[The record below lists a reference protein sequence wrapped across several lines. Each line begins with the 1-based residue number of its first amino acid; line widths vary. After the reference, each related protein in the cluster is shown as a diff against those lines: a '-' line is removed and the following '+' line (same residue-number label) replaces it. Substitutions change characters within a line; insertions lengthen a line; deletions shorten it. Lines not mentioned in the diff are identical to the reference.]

1 MHRCVRR
8 CRGEPALTETY
19 RAPAQTEAL
28 DRDRDARHRLLTF
41 LSVAVFVGLV
51 GWWGDETLADG
62 RVLNLGAPPFYGAWR
77 SDISRVSRELW
88 WPASAV
94 VLATLVLVPTWWTHA
109 VRRIRWG
116 LVLVGSWA
124 WALVWSVSLAATSG
138 VERIA
143 EPLLDSRYEY
153 LPLARELEDPGA
165 FVSTFV
171 EQLSSR
177 PTHVRGHPPGAVL
190 AFWGL
195 DKVFATDLRLA
206 LAVIAIGALAAPASV
221 VAVRALG
228 DEAQARRV
236 AVFAGLAP
244 AAVWMATSADAL
256 FTGVIAISIAMGA
269 VGWAATGRS
278 AAWWSLGA
286 GVLAGAALALSW
298 GAPLLV
304 GPLLVL
310 WVVLLTQRRWTHAAA
325 MASGALAIP
334 VLLMLGGFDWVAGSQ
349 AVQEEYY
356 AGVGSS
362 RPRVYFVFANLA
374 AFAVAVGPAGVGSVA
389 SLRHRRLWWLVGGAL
404 GGVLLADL
412 SGLSKGEVERI
423 WLPAVPWILV
433 ATASVRRRREQAIW
447 TLASMLL
454 AVLIEWRLLSP
465 W

>member
-77 SDISRVSRELW
+77 SHTSRVSRELW

-138 VERIA
+138 VERIS

-310 WVVLLTQRRWTHAAA
+310 WVVLLTQRRCGRSTTQVSGRAVHASTSCSRTSRPSPWPSAPR
-325 MASGALAIP
+325 ALARWRRYGT
-334 VLLMLGGFDWVAGSQ
+334 VGCGGWWAARSAECCWPTSRVSPRARSSGS
-349 AVQEEYY
+349 
-356 AGVGSS
+356 GCRRCRGSWW
-362 RPRVYFVFANLA
+362 RPRRS
-374 AFAVAVGPAGVGSVA
+374 GVDA
-389 SLRHRRLWWLVGGAL
+389 SRRYGHWPRCCW
-404 GGVLLADL
+404 
-412 SGLSKGEVERI
+412 
-423 WLPAVPWILV
+423 
-433 ATASVRRRREQAIW
+433 QC
-447 TLASMLL
+447 
-454 AVLIEWRLLSP
+454 
-465 W
+465 

>member
-1 MHRCVRR
+1 MTAPDRPPV
-8 CRGEPALTETY
+8 PTET
-19 RAPAQTEAL
+19 L
-28 DRDRDARHRLLTF
+28 DRDLDARQRLLTV
-41 LSVAVFVGLV
+41 LSVAAFVGLV
-51 GWWGDETLADG
+51 GWWGDQTLADG
-62 RVLNLGAPPFYGAWR
+62 RVLNLGAPPFYGGWR
-77 SDISRVSRELW
+77 SNLSRDSRELY
-88 WPASAV
+88 WPAAAIVAAS
-94 VLATLVLVPTWWTHA
+94 LALVPTWWTHA
-109 VRRIRWG
+109 VRRIHWG

-138 VERIA
+138 VDRIA

-153 LPLARELEDPGA
+153 LPLARELEDPGG

-171 EQLSSR
+171 EQLSTR

-195 DKVFATDLRLA
+195 DKVFTTDLRLA
-206 LAVIAIGALAAPASV
+206 LAVIAIGALAAPATV
-221 VAVRALG
+221 VAVRALA
-228 DEAQARRV
+228 DETRARRV

-256 FTGVIAISIAMGA
+256 FTGVIAISVATGA
-269 VGWAATGRS
+269 VAWAARGRS
-278 AAWWSLGA
+278 ATYWSLAA
-286 GVLAGAALALSW
+286 GILAGASLALSW
-298 GAPLLV
+298 GAPMLL

-310 WVVLLTQRRWTHAAA
+310 WVVLLTQRRWSDAAA
-325 MASGALAIP
+325 MAIGALVVPA
-334 VLLMLGGFDWVAGSQ
+334 LLMAGGFDWVEGSR
-349 AVQEEYY
+349 AVREEYY

-362 RPRVYFVFANLA
+362 RPRVYFLFANLA
-374 AFAVAVGPAGVGSVA
+374 AFAVAVGPAGIGSVA
-389 SLRHRRLWWLVGGAL
+389 TLRHSRLWWLVGGAL

-433 ATASVRRRREQAIW
+433 ATASVRRRHEQAIW

-454 AVLIEWRLLSP
+454 AVVIEWRLLSP